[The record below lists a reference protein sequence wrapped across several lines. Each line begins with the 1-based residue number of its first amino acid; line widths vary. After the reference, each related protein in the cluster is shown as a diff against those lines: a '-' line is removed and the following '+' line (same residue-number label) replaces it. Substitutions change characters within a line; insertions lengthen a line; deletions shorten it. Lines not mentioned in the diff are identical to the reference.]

1 MVNETL
7 TFGRVGSRPYGQ
19 LIINE
24 ISTSPELNQ
33 SVISI
38 KLVLKRPFNIE
49 STATK
54 TATCTINGQTYD
66 WVGTIGGRGDK
77 VLISKT
83 QIVPHNDDGS
93 KTIFVSASITL
104 QITWSGIWVGSIQ
117 GSDAITLTK
126 IPRTALVTQTLAD
139 RTETSLRINWLA
151 TEVVDRLWFSSDN
164 GSSWSEVP
172 ITETVIGSYTIGSLS
187 VGTEYN
193 IKTKVRRKSN
203 QLISESSTLVASTYN
218 YPYATS
224 MPNFVIGEPLTVD
237 IFNPM
242 GHTITVDMLDV
253 NDTTVRS
260 YEISNTTI
268 TGFDDTTVQNYLY
281 MSIPNSKTAVLY
293 RKFLMLSQKN
303 LFWLLMITSEN
314 MIFR

>member
-38 KLVLKRPFNIE
+38 KLILKRPYNIE

-54 TATCTINGQTYD
+54 TATCTVNGQTYD

-126 IPRTALVTQTLAD
+126 IPRAAFLTQTLAE
-139 RTETSLRINWLA
+139 RTETSLTVNWS
-151 TEVVDRLWFSSDN
+151 TNEVVDRLWVSSDN
-164 GSSWSEVP
+164 GSTWTQMP
-172 ITETVIGSYTIGSLS
+172 ISAGRGGSFNVINLN

-193 IKTKVRRKSN
+193 IKSKVRRKSN
-203 QLISESSTLVASTYN
+203 QVISESSTLVASTYN

-224 MPNFVIGEPLTVD
+224 MPNFVIGEPLTD
-237 IFNPM
+237 
-242 GHTITVDMLDV
+242 
-253 NDTTVRS
+253 
-260 YEISNTTI
+260 
-268 TGFDDTTVQNYLY
+268 
-281 MSIPNSKTAVLY
+281 
-293 RKFLMLSQKN
+293 RKSVV
-303 LFWLLMITSEN
+303 
-314 MIFR
+314 